1 LVSPVSIGTQCRR
14 RYAMK
19 VLLVGAGGQGAPC
32 ASILAH
38 DPDISAV
45 ILGDIDPDLAN
56 RVKDRIGSDKI
67 TAMRLDAG
75 DVGQLQAAARGVDA
89 VINLTVLRF
98 NPNIMQAA
106 LHSGAHYVDTATDEP
121 IWSQL
126 LKGEPLYLDR
136 EFKEAGLTALIG
148 CGATPGIT
156 NVLARYACDKL
167 DRVDEIRVRAGS
179 RSLGEE
185 EVVSG
190 WDPGW
195 SPEVALMD
203 YSLPS
208 PVFED
213 GALVDHPPFSGVETY
228 GFPEPVGQA
237 VVAHHCHEEAPF
249 MGRFIGRGLRYV
261 DFKYP
266 IDPIAGALVKMGF
279 ASYDPIDVKGV
290 EVAPIDVVS
299 AMAPA
304 PVGGFFA
311 ESEEMV
317 QLPPPS
323 VHAMVVEVKGVES
336 GEAVTYRLSAVLPP
350 AAEEELAIFRRL
362 GTVHIYVALPAV
374 IGAKMCVAGV
384 GKGVITPECLDP
396 VAFLKAMSDMGAPL
410 KFTEACTRA
419 VAIS

>member
-1 LVSPVSIGTQCRR
+1 MR
-14 RYAMK
+14 

-32 ASILAH
+32 ASILAA
-38 DPDISAV
+38 DPDVSAV
-45 ILGDIDPDLAN
+45 TLGDIDLDLAN
-56 RVKDRIGSDKI
+56 RVKDRVGGDKI
-67 TAMRLDAG
+67 SAVRLDAG
-75 DVGQLQAAARGVDA
+75 DVDALQAAARGVDA
-89 VINLTVLRF
+89 VINLTVIRF

-106 LHSGAHYVDTATDEP
+106 LDNGAHYVDTATDEP
-121 IWSQL
+121 IWGQL
-126 LKGEPLYLDR
+126 LRGEPLYLDQ

-167 DRVDEIRVRAGS
+167 DHVDEIRVRAGS
-179 RSLGEE
+179 KTPGVVTEE
-185 EVVSG
+185 NVVAG

-195 SPEVALMD
+195 SPEVALID
-203 YSLPS
+203 YSDPS

-213 GALVDHPPFSGVETY
+213 GEFVFCPPFSGVETY
-228 GFPEPVGQA
+228 DFPEPVGPV

-249 MGRFIGRGLRYV
+249 MGRFIGQGLKYV

-299 AMAPA
+299 AMAPP
-304 PVGGFFA
+304 PVGGFFT
-311 ESEEMV
+311 ESEEMI

-323 VHAMVVEVKGVES
+323 VRATVVEVKGAEA
-336 GEAVTYRLSAVLPP
+336 GEEVTYRLSIVLPP
-350 AAEEELAIFRRL
+350 PAEEELKIFRRL

-374 IGAKMCVAGV
+374 IGAKMCIAGV
-384 GKGVITPECLDP
+384 QKGVITPECLEP
-396 VAFLKAMSDMGAPL
+396 MAFLKAMADMGAPL
-410 KFTEACTRA
+410 TFTEERTRE
-419 VAIS
+419 VVIS